1 MSRNEVLECATRN
14 VAVFVP
20 TAWFPDVTTVRAFAY
35 LSQLVLNRL
44 HLNFGLARVSFIE
57 DARHDLDHIVLNT
70 PDTVFRPQASI
81 LVHPKRRS
89 LVVGK
94 ATDENVAGLVVS
106 AAVSTRYIVLH
117 PFSSKEK
124 REAQQNRAVGIAI
137 ELINKDREK
146 ESRRLK

>member
-1 MSRNEVLECATRN
+1 MSRNEVLECVTRN
-14 VAVFVP
+14 VAVSVP

-57 DARHDLDHIVLNT
+57 DARHGPDHIVLNT
-70 PDTVFRPQASI
+70 PDTALYPKASI

-124 REAQQNRAVGIAI
+124 REAQEERAVSMAI
-137 ELINKDREK
+137 ELINKDKKRT
-146 ESRRLK
+146 